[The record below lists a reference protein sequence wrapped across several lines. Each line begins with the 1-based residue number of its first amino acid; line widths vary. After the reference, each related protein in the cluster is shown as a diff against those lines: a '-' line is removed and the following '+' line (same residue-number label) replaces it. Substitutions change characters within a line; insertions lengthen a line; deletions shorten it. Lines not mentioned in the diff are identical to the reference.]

1 MILVTGAGGFVGGK
15 IIQMRSDAIA
25 CPSLRGLDGEDI
37 ERIITSYDIDAVIHT
52 AAISDVSACQK
63 DPDASYT
70 ANVMLPV
77 HLANAVKDTNIKLVC
92 FSSDQVYTGA
102 KEVGPYTEDMAC
114 PANVYASHKLEMEQR
129 VLDIAPVAVL
139 LRAEW
144 MYDYYLKKPNYFMN
158 IINAQSPLRFSS
170 AGYRG
175 LTYVKEVVDN
185 MDGVMR
191 LPGGVYNFGSE
202 TTKSIYEITR
212 EFLGVLGKDIPLED
226 VPAGHNLW
234 INCAKARQY
243 GVDFS
248 SVENGLKRCAEDYQ
262 EKENGGLRIKR

>member
-15 IIQMRSDAIA
+15 IMQMRSDAIA
-25 CPSLRGLDGEDI
+25 CPSLRGLGEEDI
-37 ERIITSYDIDAVIHT
+37 RRIIEAYDIDAVIHT
-52 AAISDVSACQK
+52 AAISDVGACQK
-63 DPDASYT
+63 NPEASYE

-77 HLANAVKDTNIKLVC
+77 HLANAVKNKAIKLVC

-102 KEVGPYTEDMAC
+102 EEVGPYTEDMAC
-114 PANVYASHKLEMEQR
+114 PANVYASHKLEMEER
-129 VLDIAPVAVL
+129 VLDIVPDAVH

-144 MYDYYLKKPNYFMN
+144 MYDHYLKKPNYFMN
-158 IINAQSPLRFSS
+158 ILNAQAPLRFSS

-175 LTYVKEVVDN
+175 LTYVKEVGEN
-185 MDGVMR
+185 LDGVMR

-202 TTKSIYEITR
+202 TTKSMYAITR
-212 EFLGVLGKDIPLED
+212 EFLDILGKDIPLED

-234 INCAKARQY
+234 VNCAKARQY

-248 SVENGLKRCAEDYQ
+248 TVEDGLKRCTEDYQ
-262 EKENGGLRIKR
+262 EKDND